1 MYMMCIIYIYIYIL
15 YIYMLF
21 LYVCI
26 IYIYIY
32 IYPYY
37 CITVGKYYAH
47 ILPTSPY
54 ELNFFERNRANF
66 CLVHD
71 LTCYHNYLYLYS

>member
-1 MYMMCIIYIYIYIL
+1 MYVL
-15 YIYMLF
+15 YIY
-21 LYVCI
+21 

-54 ELNFFERNRANF
+54 EFNFFERNRANF